1 MGTFAPRPLRRFDGR
16 VCLITGSTGIA
27 AAAARRFAVEGAR
40 IFVVSRTETHCA
52 DLVQLLTNTGAEAAY
67 AAADLTTDDAASVA
81 VAACAARFG
90 RIDGVFNVAGGS
102 GRRFG
107 DGLVHEATPAGW
119 DATLALNARS
129 LFLVCRA
136 AVAQMLAQ
144 EPDAEG
150 ARGAIL
156 NMSSVLATS
165 PSPRYFATHAY
176 AAAKGAIESLTR
188 TMAASYAPQGIR
200 VNAVAPSLTLTPM
213 AARAAT
219 DADTQRYAT
228 WKQPLVGGFLA
239 AEDIS
244 GAAAFLLSGDSRAI
258 TGQILTIDGG
268 WSVTEAP
275 S

>member
-1 MGTFAPRPLRRFDGR
+1 MGTTESRPLRRFDGR
-16 VCLITGSTGIA
+16 VCLVTGSTGIA
-27 AAAARRFAVEGAR
+27 AAAARRFAAEGAR
-40 IFVVSRTETHCA
+40 VFVVSLTDAHCA
-52 DLVQLLTNTGAEAAY
+52 DLVRQLAGAGAEAAY
-67 AAADLTTDDAASVA
+67 VAVDLTTDAAAVDA

-107 DGLVHEATPAGW
+107 DGPVHEATPAGW
-119 DATLALNARS
+119 DATLDLNARS

-136 AVAQMLAQ
+136 AVGQMLSQ
-144 EPDAEG
+144 EPDADG
-150 ARGAIL
+150 SRGAIL

-188 TMAASYAPQGIR
+188 AMAASYAAQAIR

-213 AARAAT
+213 AGRAAG
-219 DADTQRYAT
+219 DPETQRYAT
-228 WKQPLVGGFLA
+228 WKQPLVGGFLD

-258 TGQILTIDGG
+258 TGQVLAIDGG

-275 S
+275 

>member
-1 MGTFAPRPLRRFDGR
+1 MATSASRPLRRFDGR
-16 VCLITGSTGIA
+16 VCLVTGSTGIA
-27 AAAARRFAVEGAR
+27 AAAAMRIAAEGGR
-40 IFVVSRTETHCA
+40 VFVVSRTEAHCA
-52 DLVQLLTNTGAEAAY
+52 DLVRQLDGAGAEAAY
-67 AAADLTTDDAASVA
+67 AAADLTADDAATDA

-107 DGLVHEATPAGW
+107 DGPVDEATPAGW
-119 DATLALNARS
+119 DATLDLNARS

-136 AVAQMLAQ
+136 AVGQMLTQ
-144 EPDAEG
+144 EPDSDG
-150 ARGAIL
+150 SRGAIL

-188 TMAASYAPQGIR
+188 AMAASYARQGIR

-244 GAAAFLLSGDSRAI
+244 GAAAFLLSGDSRAV

-275 S
+275 